1 MYKYSAKKNA
11 FYLAGNEAV
20 YRDSGT
26 WPDDAKDIE
35 TRRAESF
42 MATPPQG
49 KRRIAGADGMPAW
62 ADIPSPT
69 HEELIEI
76 SESKRQLLI
85 NQANEYMNSK
95 QWPGKAAI
103 GRLKDDELAQ
113 YNLWLDYLDALELV
127 DSSSV
132 PDIEWPTPPAVQAR

>member
-1 MYKYSAKKNA
+1 MYKYSAKNNA

-42 MATPPQG
+42 MVTPPQG

-62 ADIPSPT
+62 GDIPPPT
-69 HEELIEI
+69 AE
-76 SESKRQLLI
+76 
-85 NQANEYMNSK
+85 
-95 QWPGKAAI
+95 
-103 GRLKDDELAQ
+103 ELAQ
-113 YNLWLDYLDALELV
+113 QAEAHRTQFLTYADAVMADWRTELALGEISDADKAKLTAWMAYKREVKAV
-127 DSSSV
+127 DASKPV
-132 PDIEWPTPPAVQAR
+132 WPPKPAE

>member
-49 KRRIAGADGMPAW
+49 KRRIAGADGMPDW
-62 ADIPSPT
+62 GDIPPPT
-69 HEELIEI
+69 AE
-76 SESKRQLLI
+76 
-85 NQANEYMNSK
+85 
-95 QWPGKAAI
+95 
-103 GRLKDDELAQ
+103 ELAQ
-113 YNLWLDYLDALELV
+113 QAEAHRTQLLTYADAVMADWRTELALGEISDADKAKLTAWMAYKREVKAV
-127 DSSSV
+127 DASKPV
-132 PDIEWPTPPAVQAR
+132 WPPKPAE